1 MTEQQ
6 ISAQLD
12 ELITMMAASKALE
25 TFDKFYHDDLEKTD
39 LDETTHKG
47 KDINRKNG
55 EELLSKVK
63 AVRDFTAV
71 GKIVK
76 GNQNFWSG
84 RSITTMLITDPVK
97 LSKWRFRTG
106 RMARLFVN
114 ATWPELFNPN
124 GYCLLIS

>member
-76 GNQNFWSG
+76 GNQSFLVWSFDYDHADNG
-84 RSITTMLITDPVK
+84 P
-97 LSKWRFRTG
+97 SKVVEVAIQDWQDGKIIRERYV
-106 RMARLFVN
+106 A
-114 ATWPELFNPN
+114 
-124 GYCLLIS
+124 